1 MSTIYRWRSGQPTF
15 TLSVSGIAADNSGV
29 KSVTVSPSTSSI
41 FTSNTVTKVSGGSA
55 NSTAAYTGTIQF
67 ANILTGSVSGSKTY
81 EISSTTV
88 NWANGGNVTN
98 STKHSIVICEP
109 ATSVTLYGNNSS
121 GNQTV
126 WSNQTAKIPLTI
138 SFGGVGDPFIKP
150 SSSSANTVKAKFVSN
165 DNSLVSIDSASA
177 YVTST
182 SASLV
187 SNTTSSINQSAN
199 VTLSVYSQSA
209 ANPSSAKDSA
219 AATSLSDTLTVTI
232 KNALK
237 SVSLSAADTHLYVG
251 QTVTLNAICTPHR
264 TGTVYSTAMSATSS
278 SSAVKVSGN
287 FSDTANNN
295 TSITLTGQQAGKA
308 TITAS
313 YTAATN
319 GIAGSVTTG
328 NIICSS
334 LGASKDVYT
343 YVGGSGSFTVS
354 HDTKSNDSDSAK
366 ATASTT
372 STNDASGTFSY
383 SGKASGVNTVTMTS
397 GAKVVI
403 TCSSLQANTNAKVI
417 SSSASGTSTSITFAN
432 DAVSSASTN
441 SYFSYS
447 PSTTSVV
454 ITANAGKTGTG
465 TITMR
470 SGAKITVTVSSASVT
485 DNDVRLNVGDKKTVT
500 FDTTDSI
507 KSATNANT
515 NYTYAPASG
524 SVTITATKAGSG
536 VITLNS
542 GLTINVTVSDIS
554 VSIS

>member
-15 TLSVSGIAADNSGV
+15 TLSVSNIASDNSGV
-29 KSVTVSPSTSSI
+29 KSVTVSPSNSSI
-41 FTSNTVTKVSGGSA
+41 FTSNTVTHVSGGSA
-55 NSTAAYTGTIQF
+55 NNTATYTGTIQF
-67 ANILTGSVSGSKTY
+67 ANILTASVSGSKTY
-81 EISSTTV
+81 EISSTQV
-88 NWANGGNVTN
+88 NWNNGGNATN

-109 ATSVTLYGNNSS
+109 ATSVTLYGNGSS
-121 GNQTV
+121 NTQTV
-126 WSNQTAKIPLTI
+126 WSNHTSTIPLTI
-138 SFGGVGDPFIKP
+138 SFGGAGVAFAAGSG
-150 SSSSANTVKAKFVSN
+150 SSYTAKAKFVSGDTN
-165 DNSLVSIDSASA
+165 LISIASNSS
-177 YVTST
+177 YVTNT

-232 KNALK
+232 KNAIK

-251 QTVTLNAICTPHR
+251 QTTTLNAICTPHR

-295 TSITLTGQQAGKA
+295 TSITLTGHHAGKA
-308 TITAS
+308 TITAA

-319 GIAGSVTTG
+319 GIAGSVTIG

-334 LGASKDVYT
+334 LSASKDVYT

-354 HDTKSNDSDSAK
+354 HDTKSKDSDSAK

-403 TCSSLQANTNAKVI
+403 TCSSLQANNNAKVI
-417 SSSASGTSTSITFAN
+417 SSSGSGTSTTISFAN
-432 DAVSSASTN
+432 DAVSSANTN
-441 SYFSYS
+441 SYFTYS
-447 PSTTSVV
+447 PSTSSVT
-454 ITANAGKTGTG
+454 ITAVGSKTGTG

-470 SGAKITVTVSSASVT
+470 SGAKITVTVSSATVADS
-485 DNDVRLNVGDKKTVT
+485 DVRLNVGDKKTVT
-500 FDTTDSI
+500 FDTSDSI

-515 NYTYAPASG
+515 YYTYAPASG

-542 GLTINVTVSDIS
+542 GLTINVTVSDIT
-554 VSIS
+554 VSIA

>member
-1 MSTIYRWRSGQPTF
+1 MSTIYRWRSGQPTI
-15 TLSVSGIAADNSGV
+15 TLTVSGIAADNSGV
-29 KSVTVSPSTSSI
+29 KSVSVSPSNSSI
-41 FTSNTVTKVSGGSA
+41 FTSNTVTHVSGGSA
-55 NSTAAYTGTIQF
+55 GSTAAYTGTLKF
-67 ANILTGSVSGSKTY
+67 ANILTASVSGSKTY
-81 EISSTTV
+81 EISSTQV
-88 NWANGGNVTN
+88 NWNNGGNATN

-109 ATSVTLYGNNSS
+109 ATSVTLYGNSSS
-121 GNQTV
+121 GTQTV
-126 WSNQTAKIPLTI
+126 WSNQTTSIPLTI
-138 SFGGVGDPFIKP
+138 YFGGAGAAFAAGSG
-150 SSSSANTVKAKFVSN
+150 SSYTAKAKFVSGDTN
-165 DNSLVSIDSASA
+165 LISIASGGS
-177 YVTST
+177 YVTNT
-182 SASLV
+182 SAALV
-187 SNTTSSINQSAN
+187 TNTSSSIIQSAN
-199 VTLSVYSQSA
+199 VTLSVYSQAA

-219 AATSLSDTLTVTI
+219 AATSLTDTMTVTI

-237 SVSLSAADTHLYVG
+237 SVSLSSADTHLYIG
-251 QTVTLNAICTPHR
+251 QTATLNAYCTPHR
-264 TGTVYSTAMSATSS
+264 TGTVYSTAMNATSS

-334 LGASKDVYT
+334 LGASKNVYT

-354 HDTKSNDSDSAK
+354 HDTKSSDSDSAK

-403 TCSSLQANTNAKVI
+403 TCSSLQANTNTKVI
-417 SSSASGTSTSITFAN
+417 SSSASGTSTFISFAN
-432 DAVSSASTN
+432 DAVSSATTN
-441 SYFSYS
+441 SYFSYTAS
-447 PSTTSVV
+447 SSGVV
-454 ITANAGKTGTG
+454 ITALGGKTGTG
-465 TITMR
+465 TINMR
-470 SGAKITVTVSSASVT
+470 SGAKITVTVSSASVA
-485 DNDVRLNVGDKKTVT
+485 DSDVRLNVGDKKTVT
-500 FDTTDSI
+500 FDTNDSI
-507 KSATNANT
+507 KSATGANT